1 MSRTTRHSGPVLR
14 LVGTDATPHVEPA
27 RRPEAREA
35 VIRRVAEE
43 AAARREV
50 ARENRLAST
59 LSPQDARWRLAVDVA
74 SSLEGGKAAMLTPE
88 RRRKLLVRA
97 EELGLRPFDANL
109 VIAVVQD
116 AQTEGRA
123 LTPETQARLLLVR
136 PADPA
141 KLDAA
146 GRKFIAALILAAVML
161 FGLGILAFQI
171 R

>member
-1 MSRTTRHSGPVLR
+1 
-14 LVGTDATPHVEPA
+14 
-27 RRPEAREA
+27 
-35 VIRRVAEE
+35 
-43 AAARREV
+43 
-50 ARENRLAST
+50 
-59 LSPQDARWRLAVDVA
+59 
-74 SSLEGGKAAMLTPE
+74 MLTPE

-97 EELGLRPFDANL
+97 DELGLRAFDANL

-141 KLDAA
+141 RLGRA
-146 GRKFIAALILAAVML
+146 GQKFIAALILAAIFL
-161 FGLGILAFQI
+161 FALGVFALRI